1 MVRMD
6 IEEFKKKFP
15 HLAKEILEGKKGQK
29 LKLKIYYDPWRGF
42 QPGVI
47 DFIRRARSVE
57 EALEVINYMEK
68 RGEISHDEAEALRK
82 QLKEKGL
89 ESFGPRK
96 YDGYYLK
103 EAGIE

>member
-1 MVRMD
+1 MVEMD

-15 HLAKEILEGKKGQK
+15 HLAKEILGDEGV
-29 LKLKIYYDPWRGF
+29 KITLRVRYDPWRGF

-47 DFIRRARSVE
+47 DFIRRARNE
-57 EALEVINYMEK
+57 KEALEVIDYMER
-68 RGEISHDEAEALRK
+68 RGEISHEEAEALRK
-82 QLKEKGL
+82 QLKERGL
-89 ESFGPRK
+89 RSFGPRK